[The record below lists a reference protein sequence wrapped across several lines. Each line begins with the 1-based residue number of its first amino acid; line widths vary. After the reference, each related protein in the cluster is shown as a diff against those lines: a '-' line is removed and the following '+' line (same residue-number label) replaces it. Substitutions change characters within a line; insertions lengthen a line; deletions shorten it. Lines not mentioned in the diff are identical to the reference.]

1 MRYGALEAGGTKM
14 VLAVADDQLHI
25 LARESLPTK
34 TPEATV
40 PRMLAFFREH
50 PVDALGIG
58 SFGPLDLNPL
68 SAAYGCITKTPKL
81 GWVDYPL
88 LPVFQRELGIPCVL
102 DTDVNA
108 AALAEAETGA
118 AKGLKNCVYVT
129 IGTGVG
135 AGIYCEGNLVH
146 GLMHP
151 EFGHILLSPHPDDP
165 MPRGVCPYHAGC
177 LEGLASGPS
186 IEKRWGVPARELPAD
201 HPAWRLEAHYL
212 AQMCVTALMTVSP
225 EKIILGGGV
234 MGQTQLFPLIRRETE
249 RLLGGYLPP
258 VRDTEKLIV
267 PPSCY
272 PDSGLIGSLLLAKRA
287 GEEAQ

>member
-25 LARESLPTK
+25 LARESLPTE
-34 TPEATV
+34 TPEATM

>member
-25 LARESLPTK
+25 LARESLPTE
-34 TPEATV
+34 TPEATM

-68 SAAYGCITKTPKL
+68 SATYGCITKTPKL
-81 GWVDYPL
+81 SWVDYPL

>member
-1 MRYGALEAGGTKM
+1 MSVKEEVSSWIDAHEREYVEDVKRLVAIRSVRGEAKPGMPYGE
-14 VLAVADDQLHI
+14 
-25 LARESLPTK
+25 
-34 TPEATV
+34 
-40 PRMLAFFREH
+40 
-50 PVDALGIG
+50 
-58 SFGPLDLNPL
+58 GP
-68 SAAYGCITKTPKL
+68 
-81 GWVDYPL
+81 
-88 LPVFQRELGIPCVL
+88 
-102 DTDVNA
+102 A

-201 HPAWRLEAHYL
+201 HPAWRVGLRR
-212 AQMCVTALMTVSP
+212 
-225 EKIILGGGV
+225 GR
-234 MGQTQLFPLIRRETE
+234 RREKGVESETLQHHQR
-249 RLLGGYLPP
+249 RL
-258 VRDTEKLIV
+258 R
-267 PPSCY
+267 
-272 PDSGLIGSLLLAKRA
+272 GSDENEHRR
-287 GEEAQ
+287 